1 MAHKELYEEVI
12 DEIGTQTLAR
22 LGLNIFN
29 VNTYA
34 AYSASVTMT
43 NDTARAYNQHKANAQ
58 GFGYYFEELDGGI
71 RNVKDSLLNAGAKT
85 YTTDTLGDIKK
96 TQEILQDGKK
106 LANLNTADRAK
117 VEHIL
122 ANYLDEVKDM
132 DFSKGDLKEL
142 MELSAKYHKDGKREL
157 KNHTTTDTVT
167 LDKNGNIVKKAQL
180 KVIKETEDLLKD
192 KYFENNQL
200 RVPFE
205 DYKKHKEELEKMIAK
220 GKDSSDPKVIEKAR
234 KAEIALEKLNASN
247 VYWRW
252 LCENPRFAAVATQTA
267 VGVGHVVQAGA
278 SDAIVAAM
286 TTFASGVVYEIK
298 NMCETRAIDSEIS
311 IMDRIKRLLQKVL
324 DSFKGTFVRG
334 AGFGIIDTAMGMLGQ
349 FFTSCVAKIR
359 TLWQN
364 IRASAKSI
372 YNGIYDY
379 ASGKITNMRELLS
392 TILKSIFSAAWALS
406 AVALEQKLELM
417 LPFGAILAPLF
428 AIAVGAFAVVLT
440 SRGIDMVLDSFLA
453 LFGQCDKAKMRA
465 EEIAALVSA
474 ELPALIAKQAQ
485 LERIIAQTH
494 RQRLIAFDMSFRDYQ
509 LACARAQSAET
520 TRALNAI
527 NALWGKKLSVQ
538 TMDDVKAILQNE
550 HTGILQW

>member
-43 NDTARAYNQHKANAQ
+43 NDTARAYNRHKNNDKY
-58 GFGYYFEELDGGI
+58 FGQTFEELDIGM
-71 RNVKDSLLNAGAKT
+71 RNIADSLLNAGAKT
-85 YTTDTLGDIKK
+85 YTTDTLADIKK
-96 TQEILQDGKK
+96 TQEILRDGKN
-106 LANLNTADRAK
+106 LANLNANDRAK

-122 ANYLDEVKDM
+122 ANYPDEVKDM
-132 DFSKGDLKEL
+132 DFSDSDSDLSKL
-142 MELSAKYHKDGKREL
+142 AK
-157 KNHTTTDTVT
+157 KNHNTTDTVT
-167 LDKNGNIVKKAQL
+167 IDKNGKVMQTSQL
-180 KVIKETEDLLKD
+180 KAIKKTDDLLKD
-192 KYFENNQL
+192 RYLEGDSAVDELK
-200 RVPFE
+200 VPFE
-205 DYKKHKEELEKMIAK
+205 DYKKHKEELERLIAK
-220 GKDSSDPKVIEKAR
+220 GKDSSDPKAIEKAR
-234 KAEIALEKLNASN
+234 KAEIALEKLNANN
-247 VYWRW
+247 VCNR
-252 LCENPRFAAVATQTA
+252 LMCENPRITA
-267 VGVGHVVQAGA
+267 VTTQAIVASGHVVQAGA

-286 TTFASGVVYEIK
+286 TTFASGVLYEVK
-298 NMCETRAIDSEIS
+298 NIYETRAINSEIS
-311 IMDRIKRLLQKVL
+311 IMDRIRRLLQKVL

-334 AGFGIIDTAMGMLGQ
+334 AGFGIIDTAMGLLGQ

-359 TLWQN
+359 TLWHN

-392 TILKSIFSAAWALS
+392 TILKSIFSAAWAVS

-428 AIAVGAFAVVLT
+428 AIAAGAFAVVLT
-440 SRGIDMVLDSFLA
+440 FRGIDMVLDSFLA
-453 LFGQCDKAKMRA
+453 LFGQRDKAKMRA
-465 EEIAALVSA
+465 EEIAALINA
-474 ELPALIAKQAQ
+474 ELPALLAEQAQ

-494 RQRLIAFDMSFRDYQ
+494 RQRLIAFGMSFRDYQ

-538 TMDDVKAILQNE
+538 TMDDVKAILQGE

>member
-71 RNVKDSLLNAGAKT
+71 RNVKDSLLGAGNKT
-85 YTTDTLGDIKK
+85 YTTDTLADIKK
-96 TQEILQDGKK
+96 TQEILRDGKN
-106 LANLNTADRAK
+106 LANLNADDRAK

-122 ANYLDEVKDM
+122 ANYPDEVKDM
-132 DFSKGDLKEL
+132 DFSDSDSDLSKL
-142 MELSAKYHKDGKREL
+142 AK
-157 KNHTTTDTVT
+157 KNHHTTDTVT
-167 LDKNGNIVKKAQL
+167 IDKNGKVIQTSQL
-180 KVIKETEDLLKD
+180 KVIKKTDDLLKD
-192 KYFENNQL
+192 RYLEGNSAVDELK
-200 RVPFE
+200 VPFE

-220 GKDSSDPKVIEKAR
+220 GKDSSDPKAIEKAR
-234 KAEIALEKLNASN
+234 KAEIALEKLNANN
-247 VYWRW
+247 VCNR
-252 LCENPRFAAVATQTA
+252 LMCENPRITA
-267 VGVGHVVQAGA
+267 VTTQAIVVSGHVVQAGA

-298 NMCETRAIDSEIS
+298 NMCESQTIDSEIS

-334 AGFGIIDTAMGMLGQ
+334 AGFGIIDTIMGVLGQ
-349 FFTSCVAKIR
+349 FFTFCVARVR
-359 TLWQN
+359 TLWHN

-417 LPFGAILAPLF
+417 LPFGTILAPLF
-428 AIAVGAFAVVLT
+428 AIAAGAFAVVLT
-440 SRGIDMVLDSFLA
+440 FRGIDM
-453 LFGQCDKAKMRA
+453 
-465 EEIAALVSA
+465 
-474 ELPALIAKQAQ
+474 
-485 LERIIAQTH
+485 
-494 RQRLIAFDMSFRDYQ
+494 
-509 LACARAQSAET
+509 
-520 TRALNAI
+520 
-527 NALWGKKLSVQ
+527 
-538 TMDDVKAILQNE
+538 
-550 HTGILQW
+550 

>member
-1 MAHKELYEEVI
+1 MVHKELYEEVI

-43 NDTARAYNQHKANAQ
+43 NDTARAYNRHKNNDKY
-58 GFGYYFEELDGGI
+58 FGQTFEELEIGM
-71 RNVKDSLLNAGAKT
+71 RNIADSLLNAGSKT
-85 YTTDTLGDIKK
+85 YTTDTLADIKK
-96 TQEILQDGKK
+96 TQEILRDGKN
-106 LANLNTADRAK
+106 LANLNAEDRAK

-122 ANYLDEVKDM
+122 ANYPNEVKDM
-132 DFSKGDLKEL
+132 DFSDSDSDLSKL
-142 MELSAKYHKDGKREL
+142 AK
-157 KNHTTTDTVT
+157 KNHHTTDTVT
-167 LDKNGNIVKKAQL
+167 IDKNGKVMQTSQL
-180 KVIKETEDLLKD
+180 KVIQKTDDLLKD
-192 KYFENNQL
+192 RYLEGDSAVDELK
-200 RVPFE
+200 VPFE

-220 GKDSSDPKVIEKAR
+220 GKDSNDPKVIEKAR
-234 KAEIALEKLNASN
+234 KANIALEKLNANN
-247 VYWRW
+247 VCNR
-252 LCENPRFAAVATQTA
+252 LMCENPRITA
-267 VGVGHVVQAGA
+267 VTTQAIVASGHVVQAGA

-286 TTFASGVVYEIK
+286 TTFASGVLCEVK
-298 NMCETRAIDSEIS
+298 NIYETRAIDSEIS
-311 IMDRIKRLLQKVL
+311 IMDRIKRLLQNVL

-334 AGFGIIDTAMGMLGQ
+334 AGFGIVDTAMGLLGQ

-392 TILKSIFSAAWALS
+392 TILKSIFSAAWAVS

-428 AIAVGAFAVVLT
+428 AIAAGAFAVVLT
-440 SRGIDMVLDSFLA
+440 FRGIDMVLDSAFA
-453 LFGQCDKAKMRA
+453 VFAERDKAKMRA

-474 ELPALIAKQAQ
+474 ELPALIAEQAQ

-527 NALWGKKLSVQ
+527 NALWGKRLRVQ
-538 TMDDVKAILQNE
+538 TMDDVKAVLQNE

>member
-1 MAHKELYEEVI
+1 MVHKELYEEVI

-43 NDTARAYNQHKANAQ
+43 NDTARAYNRHKNNDKY
-58 GFGYYFEELDGGI
+58 FGQTFEELDSGM
-71 RNVKDSLLNAGAKT
+71 RNITDSLLNSGTKT
-85 YTTDTLGDIKK
+85 YTTDTLADIKK
-96 TQEILQDGKK
+96 TQEILRDGKN
-106 LANLNTADRAK
+106 LANLNAEDRAK

-122 ANYLDEVKDM
+122 ANYPDEVKDM
-132 DFSKGDLKEL
+132 DFSDSDSDLSKL
-142 MELSAKYHKDGKREL
+142 AK
-157 KNHTTTDTVT
+157 KNHNTTDTVT
-167 LDKNGNIVKKAQL
+167 IDKNGKVMQTSQL
-180 KVIKETEDLLKD
+180 KVIKKTDDLLKD
-192 KYFENNQL
+192 RYLEGDSAVDELK
-200 RVPFE
+200 VPFE
-205 DYKKHKEELEKMIAK
+205 DYKKHKEELERLIAK
-220 GKDSSDPKVIEKAR
+220 GKDSNDPKVIEKAR
-234 KAEIALEKLNASN
+234 KAEIALEKLNANN
-247 VYWRW
+247 VCNR
-252 LCENPRFAAVATQTA
+252 LMCENPRITA
-267 VGVGHVVQAGA
+267 VTTQAIVASGHVVQAGA

-286 TTFASGVVYEIK
+286 TTFASGLVCEVRNMYES
-298 NMCETRAIDSEIS
+298 RAIDSEIS

-334 AGFGIIDTAMGMLGQ
+334 AGFGIIDTAMGLLGQ
-349 FFTSCVAKIR
+349 FFTSCVARVR
-359 TLWQN
+359 TLWHN

-379 ASGKITNMRELLS
+379 ASGKITNIRELLS
-392 TILKSIFSAAWALS
+392 TILKSIFSAAWAVS

-440 SRGIDMVLDSFLA
+440 SRGIDMVLDSAFA
-453 LFGQCDKAKMRA
+453 LFGQRDKAKMRA

-474 ELPALIAKQAQ
+474 ELPALLAEQAQ

-527 NALWGKKLSVQ
+527 NALWGKRLRVQ
-538 TMDDVKAILQNE
+538 TMDDVKAVLQNE

>member
-1 MAHKELYEEVI
+1 MVHKELYEEVI

-58 GFGYYFEELDGGI
+58 GFGYYFEELDGGM
-71 RNVKDSLLNAGAKT
+71 RNVKDSLLGAGNKT

-96 TQEILQDGKK
+96 TQEILRDGK
-106 LANLNTADRAK
+106 LNADNRAK
-117 VEHIL
+117 VDYIL
-122 ANYLDEVKDM
+122 ANYPDEVKDM

-142 MELSAKYHKDGKREL
+142 IELSAKYHKDGKREL

-167 LDKNGNIVKKAQL
+167 LDKNGNIEKAQL
-180 KVIKETEDLLKD
+180 KVVKKTEDLLED

-205 DYKKHKEELEKMIAK
+205 DYKKHKEELERLIAK
-220 GKDSSDPKVIEKAR
+220 GKDSSDPKAIEKAR
-234 KAEIALEKLNASN
+234 KAEIALEKLNANN
-247 VYWRW
+247 VCNR
-252 LCENPRFAAVATQTA
+252 LMCENPRITA
-267 VGVGHVVQAGA
+267 VTTQAIVASGHVAQAGA
-278 SDAIVAAM
+278 SDAIVAAIA
-286 TTFASGVVYEIK
+286 TFMSCVVYEVR
-298 NMCETRAIDSEIS
+298 NMYETRAIDSEIS

-324 DSFKGTFVRG
+324 DSFKGAFKRG
-334 AGFGIIDTAMGMLGQ
+334 AGFGMVDAAMGVLGQ
-349 FFTSCVAKIR
+349 FFTSCVARVR
-359 TLWQN
+359 TLWHN

-392 TILKSIFSAAWALS
+392 TILKSIFSAAWAVS

-428 AIAVGAFAVVLT
+428 AIAAGAFAVVLT
-440 SRGIDMVLDSFLA
+440 SRGIDMVLD
-453 LFGQCDKAKMRA
+453 
-465 EEIAALVSA
+465 
-474 ELPALIAKQAQ
+474 
-485 LERIIAQTH
+485 
-494 RQRLIAFDMSFRDYQ
+494 
-509 LACARAQSAET
+509 
-520 TRALNAI
+520 
-527 NALWGKKLSVQ
+527 
-538 TMDDVKAILQNE
+538 
-550 HTGILQW
+550 